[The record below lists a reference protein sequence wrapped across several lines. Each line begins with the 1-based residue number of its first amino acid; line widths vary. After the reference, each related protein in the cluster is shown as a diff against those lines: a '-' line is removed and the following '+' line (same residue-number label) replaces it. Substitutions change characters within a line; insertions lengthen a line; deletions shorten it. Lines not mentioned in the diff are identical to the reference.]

1 MLLYALHFTLRETPE
16 MTLDLSEEE
25 MRRALFGTSTSAS
38 APIEKPPT
46 PEAFKPIPEKT
57 AERKLSSP
65 KLRVTLKVSK
75 VFEGDEELFSYDA
88 STLST
93 LLAEQEARSAARKKR
108 FKYIELISVVP
119 V

>member
-1 MLLYALHFTLRETPE
+1 
-16 MTLDLSEEE
+16 MTVDLSEEE
-25 MRRALFGTSTSAS
+25 MRRALFGTSSS
-38 APIEKPPT
+38 APTASEKPLSS
-46 PEAFKPIPEKT
+46 EAIKPIAVKP
-57 AERKLSSP
+57 AARKLSSP

-93 LLAEQEARSAARKKR
+93 LLAEQEARNAARKKR
-108 FKYIELISVVP
+108 FKYIELVSVVP